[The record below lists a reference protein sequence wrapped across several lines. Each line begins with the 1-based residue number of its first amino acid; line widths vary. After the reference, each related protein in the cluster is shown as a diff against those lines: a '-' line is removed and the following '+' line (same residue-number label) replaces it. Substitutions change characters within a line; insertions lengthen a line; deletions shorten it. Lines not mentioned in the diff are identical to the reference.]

1 MKIVCLKGG
10 LGNQMFE
17 YCRFRDL
24 MDSGNG
30 KVYLFYDRRRLKQHD
45 GLRLSDCFELE
56 LPSCPWG
63 IRLVVWGLK
72 ICRAVGV
79 LKRLYDD
86 ERPDARFFFFSDD
99 MEWVRENL
107 WMEDA
112 VYVEHTELMPDY
124 VDLYLMTLCRGHIIS
139 NSTFSFWGAY
149 LAVDGNGM
157 KIYPRRWFRDPTWI
171 SPPIFSEEWVGL

>member
-1 MKIVCLKGG
+1 
-10 LGNQMFE
+10 
-17 YCRFRDL
+17 
-24 MDSGNG
+24 MDYFQQAIAYVR
-30 KVYLFYDRRRLKQHD
+30 KK
-45 GLRLSDCFELE
+45 
-56 LPSCPWG
+56 
-63 IRLVVWGLK
+63 
-72 ICRAVGV
+72 
-79 LKRLYDD
+79 
-86 ERPDARFFFFSDD
+86 RPDARFFFFSDD

-157 KIYPRRWFRDPTWI
+157 KIYPRRWFRDPTWT